1 MADILTM
8 NRALREAGEKI
19 KAILIELEVEHDVII
34 TELALHGIDV
44 TAIEDTAHRNLR
56 RVSISARNADRPG
69 QGWS

>member
-1 MADILTM
+1 MKDMLTM

-19 KAILIELEVEHDVII
+19 KAILIGLEVEHDVII
-34 TELALHGIDV
+34 TELALLGIDV
-44 TAIEDTAHRNLR
+44 TTMDDLAQRNLR